1 MNYIAYKLAFK
12 TGVHFGNNSLSD
24 GEAIFHADSL
34 FSALCIEAVK
44 NSEDELNK
52 MHSLFS
58 NGSLS
63 ISDAFPFV
71 ENTLFIPKPCCYI
84 ERKEDKNTGS
94 SEEKK
99 RQKKLKYISID
110 NFDKYFTSTLDT
122 TAELEKIK
130 NLGSFSLKTS
140 VEVSR
145 TEEPTPFEI
154 GVYTFNE
161 NCGLYVIVGYDSKDN
176 LEWLYKYFKG
186 LSYVGIGGKKS
197 AGLGKFTLKPKKLP
211 DEFIGRLSAD
221 SNKYMLLSVALPTAD
236 EMNTAVKNAEYSLI
250 KRSGFIS
257 SSTYSNTFERK
268 KDIYVF
274 DAGSCFTNKFS
285 GDIYD
290 VSSKGNHP
298 VYKYAKPMWL
308 GVWLWVKIKKIIK
321 SF

>member
-1 MNYIAYKLAFK
+1 MNYIAYKLAFN
-12 TGVHFGNNSLSD
+12 TGVHFGNTDLSD
-24 GEAIFHADSL
+24 GENKFHADSL

-44 NSEDELNK
+44 NSETELEK

-99 RQKKLKYISID
+99 RQKKLKYISVD
-110 NFDKYFTSTLDT
+110 NFDKYFTSELDT
-122 TAELEKIK
+122 ATELEKIK
-130 NLGSFSLKTS
+130 NLGSFYLKTS

-145 TEEPTPFEI
+145 TEESTPYGV
-154 GVYTFNE
+154 GVYTFNKD
-161 NCGLYVIVGYDSKDN
+161 CGLYVIVGYDNKDN
-176 LEWLYKYFKG
+176 FEWLYKYFKG

-197 AGLGKFTLKPKKLP
+197 AGLGKFALESQELP
-211 DEFIGRLSAD
+211 ENFIGRLSAD
-221 SNKYMLLSVALPTAD
+221 SSKYMLLSVTLPTAG
-236 EMNTAVKNAEYSLI
+236 EMSVAMKNAEYSLI

-257 SSTYSNTFERK
+257 SNTYSNTFERK
-268 KDIYVF
+268 RDLFVF
-274 DAGSCFTNKFS
+274 DAGSCFTEKFS
-285 GDIYD
+285 GDIYN
-290 VSSKGNHP
+290 VARNGNHA

-308 GVWLWVKIKKIIK
+308 GV
-321 SF
+321 

>member
-12 TGVHFGNNSLSD
+12 TGVHFGNNNLSD
-24 GEAIFHADSL
+24 GESIFHADSL
-34 FSALCIEAVK
+34 FSALCIEAMK
-44 NSEDELNK
+44 NSQDELNK
-52 MHSLFS
+52 MYALFS

-71 ENTLFIPKPCCYI
+71 EDTLFIPKPCCYI

-99 RQKKLKYISID
+99 RQKKLKYISVD

-122 TAELEKIK
+122 TAELKKIK
-130 NLGSFSLKTS
+130 NVGSFSLKTS

-145 TEEPTPFEI
+145 TEESTPFEI

-161 NCGLYVIVGYDSKDN
+161 NCGLYVIVGYNNEDN
-176 LEWLYKYFKG
+176 RHWLEEYLEG

-197 AGLGKFTLKPKKLP
+197 AGLGKFKLQSKTLPKS
-211 DEFIGRLSAD
+211 FINRLSAD
-221 SNKYMLLSVALPTAD
+221 SNKYMLLSVALPTAN
-236 EMNTAVKNAEYSLI
+236 EMSSALENAEYSLI

-274 DAGSCFTNKFS
+274 DAGSCFTNKFC
-285 GDIYD
+285 GDIFD
-290 VSSKGNHP
+290 VSKKGNHP

-308 GVWLWVKIKKIIK
+308 GV
-321 SF
+321 